1 MFALVWQLLVT
12 LFLIVLAVLVLQLLR
27 PPKRRAD
34 EKKVTVMRNKLYIVP
49 LDEPSRFLVEY
60 LMAKLT
66 SKFDYKFQ
74 SGLVAKLP
82 EEAFSPTRGQF
93 FCSVI
98 LNKLQLLKG
107 NDAEI
112 ILAVTDEDL
121 FLATDSFVFGHADS
135 LGRVAIVS
143 SHRLRP
149 EFYGLPQSNK
159 ILKERLLKVAI
170 HQLGHINGLSN
181 CDNADCVMFKATSI
195 TEMDDRQEGFCPKC
209 LMELAI
215 PSKVGKL

>member
-49 LDEPSRFLVEY
+49 LDEPSRFLVDY

-74 SGLVAKLP
+74 
-82 EEAFSPTRGQF
+82 
-93 FCSVI
+93 
-98 LNKLQLLKG
+98 
-107 NDAEI
+107 I

>member
-1 MFALVWQLLVT
+1 MFTLIWQLLVT
-12 LFLIVLAVLVLQLLR
+12 FLLIILAVLVLHLLR
-27 PPKRRAD
+27 PPRRIVR
-34 EKKVTVMRNKLYIVP
+34 ESRITVMRNKLYVVP
-49 LDEPSRFLVEY
+49 LDEPSRFLVDY
-60 LMAKLT
+60 LIAKLT

-74 SGLVAKLP
+74 SGLVARLP
-82 EEAFSPTRGQF
+82 EEAFNPNRGQF

-107 NDAEI
+107 NDAEL

-121 FLATDSFVFGHADS
+121 FLTTASFVFGHADP

-143 SHRLRP
+143 THRLRP
-149 EFYGLPQSNK
+149 EFYGLPQSMNT
-159 ILKERLLKVAI
+159 LKERLLKVAI

-181 CDNADCVMFKATSI
+181 CDSPECVMFKATNI
-195 TEMDDRQEGFCPKC
+195 TEMDDRQESFCPKC

-215 PSKVGKL
+215 PTKVGKP